1 MFIIFQELIVQDWI
15 VLVGRIF
22 FAFLLLLLA
31 LQLVSA
37 KVGGVSDVELIYLD
51 ESAKVCAFSDFE
63 PIS

>member
-37 KVGGVSDVELIYLD
+37 KVGGVSDVELIY
-51 ESAKVCAFSDFE
+51 
-63 PIS
+63 